1 MKTQT
6 VLISGVGIAGPTL
19 GYWLARYGFQ
29 PTLVE
34 SAPGL
39 RDSGYMIDFWGP
51 GYEVAERMA
60 LIANIKDQGY
70 RITEVRIV
78 NSRGQRIGG
87 LNADLFRDG
96 LNGRFISIPR
106 GQLAKL
112 LYENIAGRVETI
124 FGDSVRTLTE
134 HANGVGVEFEHS
146 TPRSFDLVIGADGLH
161 SRVRAI
167 AFGPEKQFEHYL
179 GFIVAAFNAPNY
191 PRRDEDVYVSYCV
204 PGKQVARY
212 TLRDGRT
219 GFFFMVRENDRRSAD
234 DLGEGKGFLARSFR
248 DAGWECADVVRAL
261 EPAVELYL
269 DRVSQI
275 HLEHWSKGR
284 IVLAGDAAFCPS
296 LLAGEGSGLAMV
308 GAYVLAGE
316 LKRAAGD
323 YAAAFRNYEA
333 LLKPLIE
340 RKQKSGARLGGWFAP
355 KTPLGLVFR
364 NAFTQLMNLPV
375 IGRWAVRRM
384 TSGGMALPDYA

>member
-1 MKTQT
+1 MKAPT

-19 GYWLARYGFQ
+19 AYWLARHGFE

-39 RDSGYMIDFWGP
+39 RDSGYMIDFWGA

-60 LIANIKDQGY
+60 LIPKIMDEGY

-78 NSRGQRIGG
+78 DSEGRRVSGF
-87 LNADLFRDG
+87 NADLFRDG
-96 LNGRFISIPR
+96 LNNQFLSIPR

-124 FGDSVRTLTE
+124 FGDSVRSLAE
-134 HANGVGVEFEHS
+134 HASGVSVEFEHS
-146 TPRSFDLVIGADGLH
+146 RARSFDLVVGADGLH
-161 SRVRAI
+161 SRARAI
-167 AFGPEKQFEHYL
+167 AFGPEKQYEQYL
-179 GFIVAAFNAPNY
+179 GFVVAAFNAPNY

-219 GFFFMVRENDRRSAD
+219 GFFFIVRENDGRPVD
-234 DLGEGKGFLARSFR
+234 DLSEGKSFLTRNFR
-248 DAGWECADVVRAL
+248 NAGWECADIIRAL
-261 EPAVELYL
+261 RPVPELYF

-284 IVLAGDAAFCPS
+284 IVLVGDAAASPS
-296 LLAGEGSGLAMV
+296 LLAGEGSGLAMAA
-308 GAYVLAGE
+308 AYVLAGE

-323 YAAAFRNYEA
+323 HAAAFRNYEA
-333 LLKPLIE
+333 LLKPWIE
-340 RKQKSGARLGGWFAP
+340 WKQKSATRLGGWFAP
-355 KTPLGLVFR
+355 QTRLGLVVR
-364 NAFTQLMNLPV
+364 NAATQLMNLPI

-384 TSGGMALPDYA
+384 VGGGMALPEYA